1 MMTGRITYLAD
12 PPRRVPFSVVAAAIP
27 GTIGMLGA
35 IFFLFGMLFVVIFS
49 GDVRPLDELRLSS
62 AMTTTAMATVTDVR
76 ETNSTEN
83 DVSVYEYRFTFRMPD
98 ETNVSGKSY
107 STGQIWS
114 KGDRVPVT
122 YLSDKPGVAQLQ
134 DTRHT
139 EFPWWAMLLVGIFP
153 FVGGVM
159 LIAGTLGGWRQIR
172 LLMMGR
178 LAYARWINV
187 TPTNTTINS
196 QPVMKY
202 TFEFQAEDGQSY
214 QGNSKSLPKAQLGDE
229 ANEPVLYW
237 PTNPDRSMLLDAVPV
252 RYALSVDGSGQWV
265 SDGNLWPILWSGLIG
280 LGVLG
285 CLIFVITRFL

>member
-1 MMTGRITYLAD
+1 
-12 PPRRVPFSVVAAAIP
+12 
-27 GTIGMLGA
+27 MLGA

-62 AMTTTAMATVTDVR
+62 ATATATATVTDVR

-83 DVSVYEYRFTFRMPD
+83 DVSVYEYRFTFRTPD
-98 ETNVSGKSY
+98 ETDVTGQSY

-122 YLSDKPGVAQLQ
+122 YLSDKPSVAQLQ

-153 FVGGVM
+153 FIGGVM
-159 LIAGTLGGWRQIR
+159 LLAGSLGGWRQIR

-187 TPTNTTINS
+187 TPTNTTINN

-252 RYALSVDGSGQWV
+252 RYALSVDGGGQWV
-265 SDGNLWPILWSGLIG
+265 SDGNPWPLLWSGLIG

-285 CLIFVITRFL
+285 CLIFVIARFL

>member
-1 MMTGRITYLAD
+1 
-12 PPRRVPFSVVAAAIP
+12 
-27 GTIGMLGA
+27 
-35 IFFLFGMLFVVIFS
+35 
-49 GDVRPLDELRLSS
+49 
-62 AMTTTAMATVTDVR
+62 VR

-83 DVSVYEYRFTFRMPD
+83 DVPVYEYYFTFRTPN
-98 ETNVSGKSY
+98 ETDVTGKSY

-114 KGDRVPVT
+114 KGDSVPVT
-122 YLSDKPGVAQLQ
+122 YLPDKPAVAELQ

-153 FVGGVM
+153 LIGGVM
-159 LIAGTLGGWRQIR
+159 LVVSALSGWRQIR

-187 TPTNTTINS
+187 TPTNTSVND

-202 TFEFQAEDGQSY
+202 AFEFQTEDGQTY

-229 ANEPVLYW
+229 ANEPVLYL
-237 PTNPDRSMLLDAVPV
+237 PANPDRSMLLDAVPV
-252 RYALSVDGSGQWV
+252 RYALAVDASGQWV
-265 SDGNLWPILWSGLIG
+265 SDNSPWPILWSGLIG